1 MFKREDVFIE
11 VRSADGV
18 SDQEVARLAADRISR
33 EMEARAGRRRS
44 FVPLVAA
51 LVLTFAAISTVA
63 GVLGALLGV
72 EWLAGA
78 AIVALGGAVACGLAW
93 MLIVLW
99 CDAIRELRR

>member
-44 FVPLVAA
+44 FVPLVVA
-51 LVLTFAAISTVA
+51 LVLTFATLAAAA
-63 GVLGALLGV
+63 GFLGALLGA

-78 AIVALGGAVACGLAW
+78 AIVALGIAFVCALAW

-99 CDAIRELRR
+99 CDAIGELRR